1 MELVIF
7 KWRLAG
13 NGNFC
18 VGGHVFPGHAQSS
31 MTIFGF
37 NTDVKLADV
46 VYHVQSEARQNDL
59 LLQTMV
65 FVKGQCV
72 GKQAFSY
79 AHELS
84 HPGFSTEAMHELLK
98 TQHKTVID
106 AIQQGQMSSVLGSG
120 AEVQDIG
127 GSGLSLQW
135 KTPAAAAD
143 ASDLLVSFQVFDSG
157 QPASGAEIV
166 VRGMIASDGFEL
178 ARGVADA
185 SGLAALS
192 IAVTED
198 VLNRGAVMV
207 QATRDGKSV
216 TRKLRVKR

>member
-1 MELVIF
+1 
-7 KWRLAG
+7 
-13 NGNFC
+13 
-18 VGGHVFPGHAQSS
+18 

-59 LLQTMV
+59 LLQTLV

-79 AHELS
+79 AQEIS

-98 TQHKTVID
+98 TQHKAVID
-106 AIQQGQMSSVLGSG
+106 AIQQGQMNSVLGNG
-120 AEVQDIG
+120 TDVQDVG

-135 KTPAAAAD
+135 KAPAAAAE
-143 ASDLLVSFQVFDSG
+143 ASDMTVNFHVLDSG
-157 QPASGAEIV
+157 QPAHGAEVI
-166 VRGMIASDGFEL
+166 VRGVIASDGLEL
-178 ARGVADA
+178 ARGTTDA
-185 SGLAALS
+185 TGAVGLS
-192 IAVTED
+192 IPLTED

-207 QATRDGKSV
+207 QARYKGKSA

>member
-1 MELVIF
+1 MA
-7 KWRLAG
+7 AG
-13 NGNFC
+13 GHWKFC
-18 VGGHVFPGHAQSS
+18 DGGHVFPGHSQSS

-79 AHELS
+79 AHEIS

-120 AEVQDIG
+120 SDVQDVG

-135 KTPAAAAD
+135 KTPAAAANT
-143 ASDLLVSFQVFDSG
+143 SDLRITFQVLESG
-157 QPASGAEIV
+157 KPANGAQIV
-166 VRGMIASDGFEL
+166 VRG
-178 ARGVADA
+178 
-185 SGLAALS
+185 
-192 IAVTED
+192 
-198 VLNRGAVMV
+198 
-207 QATRDGKSV
+207 
-216 TRKLRVKR
+216 

>member
-1 MELVIF
+1 
-7 KWRLAG
+7 
-13 NGNFC
+13 
-18 VGGHVFPGHAQSS
+18 

-79 AHELS
+79 AHEIS

-98 TQHKTVID
+98 TQHKAVID
-106 AIQQGQMSSVLGSG
+106 ALQQGQMSSVLSSG
-120 AEVQDIG
+120 ADVQDIG

-135 KTPAAAAD
+135 KLAAIPADDTPN
-143 ASDLLVSFQVFDSG
+143 LPVSFQVLDSG

-166 VRGMIASDGFEL
+166 VRGVIASDGLEL
-178 ARGVADA
+178 ARGIADA
-185 SGLAALS
+185 SGTAALS
-192 IAVTED
+192 IALSED

-207 QATRDGKSV
+207 QATRNGKSV
-216 TRKLRVKR
+216 TRKLRLKR

>member
-1 MELVIF
+1 MS
-7 KWRLAG
+7 AG
-13 NGNFC
+13 GHWKLSD
-18 VGGHVFPGHAQSS
+18 GGHVFPGHSQSS

-79 AHELS
+79 AHEIS

-98 TQHKTVID
+98 SQHKAVID
-106 AIQQGQMSSVLGSG
+106 ALQQGQMSSVLGSG
-120 AEVQDIG
+120 ADVQDVG

-135 KTPAAAAD
+135 KLAIPADDTPN
-143 ASDLLVSFQVFDSG
+143 LPVSFQVLDSG

-166 VRGMIASDGFEL
+166 VRGVIASDGLEL

-185 SGLAALS
+185 SGTVALS
-192 IAVTED
+192 IALTED

-207 QATRDGKSV
+207 QATRNGKSV
-216 TRKLRVKR
+216 TRKLRLKR